1 MFLKIITNWGW
12 TMYLHKENKELFR
25 DIISIV
31 SERKNVT
38 TDIVEK
44 DYYVTMILYLL
55 SQKEIEVIFKGGTSL
70 SKAYGVIDRFSEDI
84 DITFKEHFG
93 ESRRKKLKYNILK
106 PIAED
111 LEIEIKNWKDIES
124 DKNYNHYDFYYNS
137 VSDNSNFS
145 GLSPFVKLETALMS
159 YSFPTER
166 RQISNYIYDT
176 LKNEEPELIKKY
188 NLIPFEMSV
197 QCLNRTLADKIFAV
211 CDYYLQGKAQ
221 RNSRHLYDIFK
232 LLNYVEID
240 EEFVELMM
248 KVREHRKTV
257 GEKIAPAANENV
269 DILQL
274 AREIY
279 DSRFYEND
287 YHNTTENI
295 ISDEIDYSIVIER
308 YIQVV
313 KELFEK

>member
-70 SKAYGVIDRFSEDI
+70 SKAYGAIDRFSEDT
-84 DITFKEHFG
+84 DITFKEHLG

>member
-55 SQKEIEVIFKGGTSL
+55 SQKEIEIIFKGGTSL

-84 DITFKEHFG
+84 DITIKEHLG

-197 QCLNRTLADKIFAV
+197 QCINRTLADKIFAV